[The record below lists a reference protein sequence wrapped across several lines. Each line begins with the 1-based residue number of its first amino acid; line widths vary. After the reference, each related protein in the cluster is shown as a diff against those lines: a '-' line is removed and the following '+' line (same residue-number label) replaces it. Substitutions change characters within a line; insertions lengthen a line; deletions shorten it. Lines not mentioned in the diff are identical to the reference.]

1 MKEKIS
7 CEIIKD
13 LLPNYI
19 EKLTSEET
27 NEYIEEHL
35 KNCEECQKMLN
46 NMQENLN
53 LNSTDKKE
61 STQEINYI
69 KKFAKKLALLRNIL
83 LIIITLFIIIV
94 ARKTIILTSLSN
106 KEESLKDEN
115 NYYIKTEFYSQGAM
129 SIMESYCKDDKIL
142 STNSHYQEGYEP
154 KKITIYK
161 SKDETIMLIDNDGEK
176 VRINDA
182 DITVNPIS
190 FTSRNLFENIYIA
203 LTTSLDKKVN
213 LYGED
218 CYIIRNNNKEQFI
231 DAKTGLPIKEI
242 DNENNTTT
250 DYQYKYGVVKDS
262 DVEKPNTDEYV
273 IEGTFNNK

>member
-69 KKFAKKLALLRNIL
+69 KKFAKKR
-83 LIIITLFIIIV
+83 
-94 ARKTIILTSLSN
+94 
-106 KEESLKDEN
+106 
-115 NYYIKTEFYSQGAM
+115 G
-129 SIMESYCKDDKIL
+129 
-142 STNSHYQEGYEP
+142 
-154 KKITIYK
+154 
-161 SKDETIMLIDNDGEK
+161 DN
-176 VRINDA
+176 
-182 DITVNPIS
+182 
-190 FTSRNLFENIYIA
+190 
-203 LTTSLDKKVN
+203 
-213 LYGED
+213 
-218 CYIIRNNNKEQFI
+218 
-231 DAKTGLPIKEI
+231 
-242 DNENNTTT
+242 
-250 DYQYKYGVVKDS
+250 
-262 DVEKPNTDEYV
+262 
-273 IEGTFNNK
+273 